1 MQVIIAE
8 RIQLHLC
15 MLQHNIGLQLRCQGT
30 SIKTKYNE
38 LMQHMQTV
46 IDLNSVIFVLHWDQ
60 NTYMPRGGADARGRQ
75 LAVLQQTVH
84 EKFTA
89 PAVGQL
95 LADLQPY
102 EEDRPYDSDEA
113 GQIRLARRQ
122 YEKQTRVPGEFMSRQ
137 AEHAS
142 RSFSAWTKARPEND
156 FDSFRP
162 YLEKGLE
169 LSLEYAEYL
178 GGGEHL
184 ADPLLDQSDHG
195 LTVDDV
201 RRVFTALREE
211 IVPLVAWVSSQPP
224 LDDSC
229 LWQHFPMPQQVEF
242 SEDVIR
248 AFGFDFERGRQDQT
262 HHPFATKLAHGDVR
276 ITTRTRKNHP
286 SWIQL
291 PSATGCWKNT

>member
-1 MQVIIAE
+1 MI
-8 RIQLHLC
+8 
-15 MLQHNIGLQLRCQGT
+15 
-30 SIKTKYNE
+30 
-38 LMQHMQTV
+38 
-46 IDLNSVIFVLHWDQ
+46 
-60 NTYMPRGGADARGRQ
+60 P
-75 LAVLQQTVH
+75 
-84 EKFTA
+84 
-89 PAVGQL
+89 
-95 LADLQPY
+95 
-102 EEDRPYDSDEA
+102 DEA

-286 SWIQL
+286 LGFNSQVQRAVGRIPEKVNGNQDTFWDDD
-291 PSATGCWKNT
+291 